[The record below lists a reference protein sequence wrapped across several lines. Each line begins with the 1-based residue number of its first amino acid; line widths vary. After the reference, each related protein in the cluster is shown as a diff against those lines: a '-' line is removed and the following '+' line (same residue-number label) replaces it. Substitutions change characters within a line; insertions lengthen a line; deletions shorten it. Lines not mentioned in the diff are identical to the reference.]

1 MTAPEKHSPEALFQL
16 LETTNNNVLNIR
28 TDVTNLQT
36 DFNNHKTSTSKNFE
50 NLSEALGILNTSM
63 TNHTNN
69 SDAEFEGLRTTLENY
84 RGACTTNFEAENQ
97 SFLRIDGRLNFM
109 RRGIT
114 RLTRRLSNFEM
125 NNNQNVPGNAGLI
138 LNIGD
143 VNLPRYYAN

>member
-1 MTAPEKHSPEALFQL
+1 MTASDGHSLEALYQL
-16 LETTNNNVLNIR
+16 LKTTNNNVLNIR

-69 SDAEFEGLRTTLENY
+69 SDAEFEGLRTTLENH
-84 RGACTTNFEAENQ
+84 RGACTTNFQAENQ
-97 SFLRIDGRLNFM
+97 SFSRIDGRLNFM

-114 RLTRRLSNFEM
+114 RISRRLSNFEM
-125 NNNQNVPGNAGLI
+125 NNNQNVLGNAGL
-138 LNIGD
+138 
-143 VNLPRYYAN
+143 